1 MPTRPDLRPVELPP
15 DPALEP
21 SPDVPERYRLDP
33 DEPLVRHDG
42 TGTLLT
48 VVTLFVVLTLLYLV
62 AVG

>member
-1 MPTRPDLRPVELPP
+1 MHTRPDLRPVELPP
-15 DPALEP
+15 DPALELP
-21 SPDVPERYRLDP
+21 P

-48 VVTLFVVLTLLYLV
+48 VVTLLVLLTALCLV